1 VVQEAQACFLFVAYP
16 AHRGNLRTDNQADQ
30 LIGRLGTVTIPAE
43 RDDCH
48 VFVKTLQIVDAV
60 LYNV

>member
-1 VVQEAQACFLFVAYP
+1 MVQEAQACFLFVAYP
-16 AHRGNLRTDNQADQ
+16 AHRGDLRTDNQADQ

-48 VFVKTLQIVDAV
+48 VFG
-60 LYNV
+60 